1 MQATVKVTRS
11 GQISIPYEIRQ
22 TMDIEE
28 GDLVTVDIVAVA
40 RKAKDLKEQGK
51 GEALVPAL
59 A

>member
-1 MQATVKVTRS
+1 MQATVKVTRG

-28 GDLVTVDIVAVA
+28 GDLVTVDIVTVA
-40 RKAKDLKEQGK
+40 RKGKDLKEQGK
-51 GEALVPAL
+51 GEALIPAL

>member
-1 MQATVKVTRS
+1 MQATVKVTRG

-28 GDLVTVDIVAVA
+28 GDFVTVDVMAVA
-40 RKAKDLKEQGK
+40 RKAKDMKELGK
-51 GEALVPAL
+51 GEALIPAL